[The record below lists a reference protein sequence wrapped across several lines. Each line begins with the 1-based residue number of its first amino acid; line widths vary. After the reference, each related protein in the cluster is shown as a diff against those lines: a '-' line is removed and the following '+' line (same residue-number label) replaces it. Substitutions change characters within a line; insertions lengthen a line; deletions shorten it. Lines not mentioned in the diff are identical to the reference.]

1 LEQIVQ
7 SSQLWAI
14 LAPLLI
20 VVFLTGFIFGARR
33 AKTKVTDKLGI
44 ADSRLHLARDQ
55 IADDRKAISHLQ
67 TDIDQLRTLIKAK
80 ARRTVL
86 EPIVQDAEVRA
97 QALAMSNRT
106 TDHILT
112 AKTLAIR
119 NEAPL
124 VPKA

>member
-1 LEQIVQ
+1 LWFSWPDSYLERE
-7 SSQLWAI
+7 
-14 LAPLLI
+14 
-20 VVFLTGFIFGARR
+20 G
-33 AKTKVTDKLGI
+33 LGQRLRTNWEI

-55 IADDRKAISHLQ
+55 ITEDRKAISDLQ

-86 EPIVQDAEVRA
+86 EPIVEDAEVRA

-112 AKTLAIR
+112 AKQLAIR